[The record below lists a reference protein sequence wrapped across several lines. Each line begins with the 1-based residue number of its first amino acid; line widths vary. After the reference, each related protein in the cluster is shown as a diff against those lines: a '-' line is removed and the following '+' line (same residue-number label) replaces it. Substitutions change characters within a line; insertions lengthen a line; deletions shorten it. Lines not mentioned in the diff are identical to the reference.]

1 MPKEYLAMPS
11 FHLVMYRQ
19 RAGAVLEV
27 AAAKKTH

>member
-19 RAGAVLEV
+19 QVGGVLAV
-27 AAAKKTH
+27 AAAKKRQ